1 MSASGSAEHVARQA
15 RAAFEASSHLLSS
28 PSSSASADSVR
39 SSALL
44 SIRTAL
50 ESNRT
55 RIAQA
60 NALDMEAATALVAA
74 GKLSSALASRLD
86 LFSKPGK
93 WESLLAGVSD
103 VAALPSP
110 LDHVQWAKRLAEA
123 TDTKGAIDLYRVTC
137 PIGVLLCIFEAR
149 PEVVVNIASLAI
161 KSGNAAILKGG
172 KESKHTAA
180 VLSSIIA
187 AALEEAGLP
196 SGLIQTVETREDI
209 QSLLHLDEYIDLVIP
224 RGSNELVKA
233 IQRDARMPVMGHAD
247 GLCIGYVHED
257 AELEATVGT
266 VVDSKTDYPAACNA
280 LETLLIHDSLVHT
293 SFWPTLASALL
304 SAGVELRCDAA
315 TLSALP
321 SSVTSRFEGKIKPAV
336 DVDYSTEFLD
346 LILAVASVPSLD
358 AALSH
363 ITTHSSG
370 HTDVLF
376 TSPHSPNAAAAKFT
390 RSINSANVFVNVS
403 SRFADGFRF
412 GLGTEVGIS
421 TGKTHA
427 RGPVGLDGLVIYK
440 YIAKSQPHPTNG
452 PQTAAEFN
460 TNRKWA
466 HTALQPHYPSF

>member
-1 MSASGSAEHVARQA
+1 MSATSGSAEQVARQA

-28 PSSSASADSVR
+28 PSSSSSADSVR

-50 ESNRT
+50 ESNRA
-55 RIAQA
+55 RIAEA

-123 TDTKGAIDLYRVTC
+123 TEAKGAIDLYRVTC

-257 AELEATVGT
+257 AELDATVGT

-280 LETLLIHDSLVHT
+280 LETLLIHDSLVST
-293 SFWPTLASALL
+293 PFWSTLAKALL
-304 SAGVELRCDAA
+304 DAGVELRCDPA
-315 TLSALP
+315 TLSVLP
-321 SSVTSRFEGKIKPAV
+321 SSLTSGGKVKPAV
-336 DVDYSTEFLD
+336 DADYSTEFLD
-346 LILAVASVPSLD
+346 LILAVRSVPSLD

-376 TSPHSPNAAAAKFT
+376 TSPNSPNPTAAKFT

-440 YIAKSQPHPTNG
+440 YIAKSQPHINNG

-460 TNRKWA
+460 GPRQWA
-466 HTALQPHYPSF
+466 HTSLQPNYPSF